1 MQAEMNLLLFNRSAG
16 TGSGE
21 SAGVDSWNKK
31 DALIFIDLSIATRH
45 KSCVCSPEKPAGIN
59 L

>member
-1 MQAEMNLLLFNRSAG
+1 VQAWTPG
-16 TGSGE
+16 TE
-21 SAGVDSWNKK
+21 K